1 MKNLLHTWRTPLS
14 QSVRESAL
22 GNDLSPNPVRCNG
35 RDGKPSTRRRTV
47 FGGIFFVLAVMSLMS
62 ITGCKQSSS
71 LHDNSGRKLV
81 RYCVFFTA
89 DSCTDWQETSDS
101 DPAPAGPNPPYA
113 AVAVR
118 QDDCSLT
125 RFILD
130 NASAIQ
136 PAFTIPN
143 YQDQLHQ
150 NSGLTTTPNQFKNG
164 CTDPRTGIASQQG
177 LAIGPF
183 ANGNRVLIGLSNS
196 DVVLTIITS
205 TGSIVSTQNISVI
218 PASETS
224 AIAFTAAAA
233 DLNGDGNSD
242 IVVASSGFSGANSGQ
257 VSILLGNGDGTF
269 QTPAN
274 IPVVAPITGVTI
286 DDMNGDGKLDLVVV
300 GLTLFNG
307 GTGLEVLPGKGDG
320 TFGTAIPAPDGVQ
333 GLVAVTAD
341 FNNDRKKD
349 IATSTGQ
356 ILLGKGDGTF
366 TLQPATLP
374 TLTPTGGN
382 PNTQTGIAAA
392 DFNKDGNIDLAVTN
406 AVALT
411 VDLYFG
417 NGDGTFTYQES
428 YPSVFGH
435 QNIQTTDIDGD
446 GNADLF
452 VGTASGGGYGTDVN
466 AQGLFLSLLNNGT
479 GRMAAAHAYLP
490 AQPAL
495 QFPVVY
501 DMADFNG
508 DKKPDILTIGADAGN
523 TTALLSVLKGNGD
536 GTFAK
541 GTNTNITIG
550 GLVNAQAHLNAL
562 VAGDF
567 DGDGKMDAAFAYTD
581 QAGNNTVSVALGNG
595 DGTFKAQ
602 SNFSLP
608 AAVVNLVVSDINGDG
623 QPDLAFIANPST
635 TGDTTGTELFV
646 MLNQSTS
653 GNLAFHAAQLIDTK
667 PNLGFVAASDL
678 NGDNKQDVIVTSSNQ
693 GTQAQGMVFVYLGKG
708 DGTFQTAAPFIV
720 GTFPGPVTAADLTSD
735 GKLDLL
741 VAATNSDLTTGTL
754 TVLPGKGDGTFGTA
768 ITSQI
773 SEGSGS
779 SIVVGNTVPGSQPH
793 VILGTCC
800 GDNLTLDLVSV
811 GDGTF
816 LPLAQQDSIMPIG
829 VSAQLV
835 KLVDVNGDNLPDLAM
850 VSNQYAIE
858 VFLNLS
864 GSLVT
869 TTPTNTAVTASA
881 ATITLGQSVTFT
893 ATVTPQSGTG
903 VPTGTVTFLDGGT
916 SLGTGTL
923 NGSGVATL
931 TTSSLAQGAHSV
943 TANYAG
949 DANFFSSISPVV
961 SVQVNGG
968 ALISTTTAI
977 TGPTTGNTGASI
989 TFTATVTP
997 ASGAAKPTGTVSFL
1011 DSATSLGTG
1020 TLSAAG
1026 VATLSISTLS
1036 VGAHTITAKYGGDAN
1051 FSTST
1056 SSGLTITI
1064 SAPALIP
1071 TVTTLTGPS
1080 TAVQGASVT
1089 FMVSVTPTTP
1099 KSPTGII
1106 TFLDGTTSLGTATL
1120 NSASAASFTTSSLS
1134 VGPHSITAQYPGDAN
1149 FAASISLVLTITI
1162 SGVTTPHFVL
1172 SASSTSVTVARNQ
1185 PGVTTITA
1193 TPSMSGMLRRRK
1205 PADDT
1210 DETIQFSCTG
1220 LPAGVTCAFAPPSLT
1235 LDSSAVSTQLTISEG
1250 AASAALSGNS
1260 TNMFGGIFGAG
1271 GERGLR
1277 RSVKALFL
1285 PALGCEFMLF
1295 AGLWRRKKPANVC
1308 GGRIAYAGAF
1318 LAIVAT
1324 FAAGCSGRA
1333 GSMQPTSTTI
1343 TINAAVGNQVVPLP
1357 LNVIIQN

>member
-1 MKNLLHTWRTPLS
+1 M
-14 QSVRESAL
+14 
-22 GNDLSPNPVRCNG
+22 
-35 RDGKPSTRRRTV
+35 DGKSGGWRRTLC
-47 FGGIFFVLAVMSLMS
+47 GGTFCVVAIMSLISM
-62 ITGCKQSSS
+62 TACKQSSS
-71 LHDNSGRKLV
+71 LHDNSANKLV
-81 RYCVFFTA
+81 RYCFFITA
-89 DSCTDWQETSDS
+89 DSCTNWQETNMS
-101 DPAPAGPNPPYA
+101 DPAPAGPNPPYV

-130 NASAIQ
+130 DTSAIQ

-150 NSGLTTTPNQFKNG
+150 NSALTTTSDQFKNG
-164 CTDPRTGIASQQG
+164 CTDPTTGIGSQQG

-183 ANGNRVLIGLSNS
+183 ANGNRVLVGLSNS
-196 DVVLTIITS
+196 DVVLTIINS
-205 TGSIVSTQNISVI
+205 TGSIVSTQNVLLI

-224 AIAFTAAAA
+224 AIAFTAATA
-233 DLNGDGNSD
+233 DLNGDGNGD

-286 DDMNGDGKLDLVVV
+286 DDMNGDGKLDLIVV

-307 GTGLEVLPGKGDG
+307 GTGLEFLPGKGDG

-341 FNNDRKKD
+341 FNNDNKKD

-356 ILLGKGDGTF
+356 ILLGNGTGTF

-392 DFNKDGNIDLAVTN
+392 DFNKDGKMDLAVTN

-452 VGTASGGGYGTDVN
+452 VGTASGGGYGTDIN

-567 DGDGKMDAAFAYTD
+567 DGDGKIDAAFAYTD

-595 DGTFKAQ
+595 DGTFKVQ
-602 SNFSLP
+602 SDFSLP
-608 AAVVNLVVSDINGDG
+608 AAVVNLVVADINGDG
-623 QPDLAFIANPST
+623 KPDFAFIANPST

-653 GNLAFHAAQLIDTK
+653 GNLSFHAAQLIDSK
-667 PNLGFVAASDL
+667 PNLGFITASDL
-678 NGDNKQDVIVTSSNQ
+678 NGDNKQDVILTSSNQ

-708 DGTFQTAAPFIV
+708 DGTFQTAAPFSA

-779 SIVVGNTVPGSQPH
+779 SIVVGNTVPGDEPH

-816 LPLAQQDSIMPIG
+816 LPLAQQDSSMPLG

-864 GSLVT
+864 GSQVA
-869 TTPTNTAVTASA
+869 TTPTNTALTASA
-881 ATITLGQSVTFT
+881 TTTAFGQSVTFT

-903 VPTGTVTFLDGGT
+903 VPTGTVTFFDGAT
-916 SLGTGTL
+916 PLGSAGL
-923 NGSGVATL
+923 QNSG
-931 TTSSLAQGAHSV
+931 TTSTLQTSTLAVGAHSI
-943 TANYAG
+943 TATYSG
-949 DANFFSSISPVV
+949 DANFATSTSTAVVVTVSQGPPKASTTTVVTASPNPATFGANVTLTATVTSATAGAISGTVTFSDGVGVLAGNAVVGAGGIATLSTTMLPVGSQSITAQYSGDTNFATSTSAAFTETINAP
-961 SVQVNGG
+961 
-968 ALISTTTAI
+968 ALISTTTSL
-977 TGPTTGNTGASI
+977 TGPTTGNTGASVM
-989 TFTATVTP
+989 FTATVTP
-997 ASGAAKPTGTVSFL
+997 ASGTAKPTGTVSFL
-1011 DSATSLGTG
+1011 DGATSLGTG

-1026 VATLSISTLS
+1026 IATFSTSTLS
-1036 VGAHTITAKYGGDAN
+1036 AGPHTITAKYSGDAN

-1064 SAPALIP
+1064 SG
-1071 TVTTLTGPS
+1071 T
-1080 TAVQGASVT
+1080 
-1089 FMVSVTPTTP
+1089 TTP
-1099 KSPTGII
+1099 
-1106 TFLDGTTSLGTATL
+1106 
-1120 NSASAASFTTSSLS
+1120 N
-1134 VGPHSITAQYPGDAN
+1134 
-1149 FAASISLVLTITI
+1149 
-1162 SGVTTPHFVL
+1162 FVL
-1172 SASSTSVTVARNQ
+1172 SASPTSVTVTRNQ

-1193 TPSMSGMLRRRK
+1193 TPSTTGMLRRKK

-1220 LPAGVTCAFAPPSLT
+1220 LPAGVSCAFAPASLT

-1250 AASAALSGNS
+1250 AAGAAL
-1260 TNMFGGIFGAG
+1260 GGKSSNALGGVFGAG
-1271 GERGLR
+1271 NDRGLR
-1277 RSVKALFL
+1277 GRAKALFL
-1285 PALGCEFMLF
+1285 PVLGCEFMLL
-1295 AGLWRRKKPANVC
+1295 AGLWRRKKTANVR
-1308 GGRIAYAGAF
+1308 GGRLAYAGAF
-1318 LAIVAT
+1318 LVIVAT
-1324 FAAGCSGRA
+1324 FAGGCSSSG
-1333 GSMQPTSTTI
+1333 GSKSTSATI
-1343 TINAAVGNQVVPLP
+1343 TINATVGNQVVPLP
-1357 LNVIIQN
+1357 LNVIVRN

>member
-35 RDGKPSTRRRTV
+35 RDGKPSTRRRTL
-47 FGGIFFVLAVMSLMS
+47 FGGLYFVLAIMSVMST
-62 ITGCKQSSS
+62 TGCRQVSNLPDGQKIA
-71 LHDNSGRKLV
+71 
-81 RYCVFFTA
+81 RYCFFVATDA
-89 DSCTDWQETSDS
+89 CTDWQEVPNS
-101 DPAPAGPNPPYA
+101 DPAPSGPNPPYV

-130 NASAIQ
+130 PTFAIQ

-143 YQDQLHQ
+143 YQDELHK
-150 NSGLTTTPNQFKNG
+150 NAGLTTTPDQFKNG
-164 CTDPRTGIASQQG
+164 CTDPTTGIAAQQG

-183 ANGNRVLIGLSNS
+183 ANGNRVLVGLTNSN
-196 DVVLTIITS
+196 VVLTIITS
-205 TGSIVSTQNISVI
+205 TGSIVSTQHVSVI
-218 PASETS
+218 PAGETS
-224 AIAFTAAAA
+224 AIPFTAATA
-233 DLNGDGNSD
+233 DLNGDGKGD

-269 QTPAN
+269 QTPVN

-341 FNNDRKKD
+341 FNNDKKKD

-366 TLQPATLP
+366 TLLPGTLP

-452 VGTASGGGYGTDVN
+452 VGIASGGGYGTDVN

-479 GRMAAAHAYLP
+479 GHMAAAHAYLP

-495 QFPVVY
+495 QFPVLY
-501 DMADFNG
+501 DVGDFNG
-508 DKKPDILTIGADAGN
+508 DKKPDIVTIGADAGN

-541 GTNTNITIG
+541 GTNTNITVG

-581 QAGNNTVSVALGNG
+581 QAGINTISVALGNG
-595 DGTFKAQ
+595 DGTFKVQ

-608 AAVVNLVVSDINGDG
+608 AAVVNLVVADINGDG
-623 QPDLAFIANPST
+623 KPDLAFIANPST
-635 TGDTTGTELFV
+635 AGDTTGTELFV

-653 GNLAFHAAQLIDTK
+653 GNLAFHAPQLIDSK
-667 PNLGFVAASDL
+667 PNLGFIAASDL
-678 NGDNKQDVIVTSSNQ
+678 NGDKKQDVIVTSSNQ
-693 GTQAQGMVFVYLGKG
+693 GTQAGGMVFVYLGKG
-708 DGTFQTAAPFIV
+708 DGTFQTAASFSA

-779 SIVVGNTVPGSQPH
+779 SIVVGNTVPGGEPH

-800 GDNLTLDLVSV
+800 GDNLTLDLVSL

-816 LPLAQQDSIMPIG
+816 LPLAQQDSTLPIG

-864 GSLVT
+864 GSQAT
-869 TTPTNTAVTASA
+869 ATPTNAALTASA
-881 ATITLGQSVTFT
+881 ATITLGQSETFT

-903 VPTGTVTFLDGGT
+903 VPTGSVTFLDGGT
-916 SLGTGTL
+916 SIGTGTL

-931 TTSSLAQGAHSV
+931 TTSALAQGAHSV
-943 TANYAG
+943 TANYPGDANFSASVSPAVAVQVNAAALISTTSTVAGPATAVAGTSVTYTVNVVPTSGTAKPTGMVTFFDHATSLGTATLAAGAASFTTSSLAAGSHLISAQYAG
-949 DANFFSSISPVV
+949 DANFAASTSNTLGVVISSAP
-961 SVQVNGG
+961 
-968 ALISTTTAI
+968 LISTTTAL
-977 TGPTTGNTGASI
+977 TGPATANTGVSI
-989 TFTATVTP
+989 TFTAMVTP
-997 ASGAAKPTGTVSFL
+997 TSGTAKPTGTVTFL
-1011 DSATSLGTG
+1011 DGSTSLGTG

-1026 VATLSISTLS
+1026 VATFSTSALSA
-1036 VGAHTITAKYGGDAN
+1036 GPHTITANYGGDAN
-1051 FSTST
+1051 FATST
-1056 SSGLTITI
+1056 SSGL
-1064 SAPALIP
+1064 A
-1071 TVTTLTGPS
+1071 
-1080 TAVQGASVT
+1080 
-1089 FMVSVTPTTP
+1089 
-1099 KSPTGII
+1099 
-1106 TFLDGTTSLGTATL
+1106 
-1120 NSASAASFTTSSLS
+1120 
-1134 VGPHSITAQYPGDAN
+1134 
-1149 FAASISLVLTITI
+1149 ITI
-1162 SGVTTPHFVL
+1162 SGATTPNFGI
-1172 SASSTSVTVARNQ
+1172 SASPSSVTVTHNQ

-1193 TPSMSGMLRRRK
+1193 TPSVSAMLRGRK
-1205 PADDT
+1205 PAADAG
-1210 DETIQFSCTG
+1210 ETIQFSCTG
-1220 LPAGVTCAFAPPSLT
+1220 LPSGVTCAFAPPSLT
-1235 LDSSAVSTQLTISEG
+1235 LDGSAVSTQLTISEG
-1250 AASAALSGNS
+1250 PASVALSGNS
-1260 TNMFGGIFGAG
+1260 TNIFGGIFGAG
-1271 GERGLR
+1271 GEPGLR

-1295 AGLWRRKKPANVC
+1295 AGLWRRKKLANVG

-1318 LAIVAT
+1318 LVIMAT
-1324 FAAGCSGRA
+1324 FAAGCSGRP

-1343 TINAAVGNQVVPLP
+1343 TINATVGNQVVPLP

>member
-1 MKNLLHTWRTPLS
+1 LS
-14 QSVRESAL
+14 QNIRESAL
-22 GNDLSPNPVRCNG
+22 GNDSTANPVRCNAG
-35 RDGKPSTRRRTV
+35 DGKPGARRRPVFSATV
-47 FGGIFFVLAVMSLMS
+47 LVLTIISLLS
-62 ITGCKQSSS
+62 ITNCRQVSQLPNGEK
-71 LHDNSGRKLV
+71 V
-81 RYCVFFTA
+81 ARYCFFFTA
-89 DSCTDWQETSDS
+89 DSCTNWEEAPMS
-101 DPAPAGPNPPYA
+101 DPAPAGPNPPYE

-118 QDDCSLT
+118 QGDCSLT

-130 NASAIQ
+130 NTFAIQ

-150 NSGLTTTPNQFKNG
+150 NSGLTTTPDQFKNG
-164 CTDPRTGIASQQG
+164 CTDPTTGVASQQG

-183 ANGNRVLIGLSNS
+183 ANGNRVLVGLTNS

-205 TGSIVSTQNISVI
+205 TGSIVSTQNVLVI

-224 AIAFTAAAA
+224 AIAFTAATA
-233 DLNGDGNSD
+233 DLNGDGNGD

-269 QTPAN
+269 QAPVN

-307 GTGLEVLPGKGDG
+307 GTGLEFLPGKGDG
-320 TFGTAIPAPDGVQ
+320 TFGTAVPAPDGVQ

-341 FNNDRKKD
+341 FNNDNKKD

-366 TLQPATLP
+366 TLLPGTLP

-567 DGDGKMDAAFAYTD
+567 DGDGKMDALFAYTD

-595 DGTFKAQ
+595 DGTFKVQ

-608 AAVVNLVVSDINGDG
+608 AAVVNLVVADINGDG
-623 QPDLAFIANPST
+623 KPDFAFIANPST

-653 GNLAFHAAQLIDTK
+653 GNLSFHAAQLIDSK
-667 PNLGFVAASDL
+667 PNLGFITASDL
-678 NGDNKQDVIVTSSNQ
+678 NGDNKQDVVVTSSNQ

-708 DGTFQTAAPFIV
+708 DGTFQAGAAFSA

-741 VAATNSDLTTGTL
+741 VAATNSDFTTGTL

-773 SEGSGS
+773 TEGSGS
-779 SIVVGNTVPGSQPH
+779 SIVVGNTVPGGEPH

-816 LPLAQQDSIMPIG
+816 VPLAQQESTMPLG

-835 KLVDVNGDNLPDLAM
+835 KLVDVNGDGLPDLAM

-869 TTPTNTAVTASA
+869 TTPTNTALTASA
-881 ATITLGQSVTFT
+881 ATITFGQSETFT

-903 VPTGTVTFLDGGT
+903 VPTGTVTFFDGAT
-916 SLGTGTL
+916 ALGTGTL

-931 TTSSLAQGAHSV
+931 VTSALAQGTHSV

-949 DANFFSSISPVV
+949 DANFSASISPAV
-961 SVQVNGG
+961 SVQVNAG
-968 ALISTTTAI
+968 ALISTTTVL
-977 TGPTTGNTGASI
+977 TGPATGNTGASVTFTATVTPASGTATPTGTVSFLDGATSLGTGTLSAAGVATFSTSTLSAGAHTITAKYSGDANFSTSTSSGLTINISAPALISTTTALTGPSTGNTGASI

-997 ASGAAKPTGTVSFL
+997 ASGTAKPTGTVTFL
-1011 DSATSLGTG
+1011 DGATSLGTG

-1026 VATLSISTLS
+1026 VATFSTSALSA
-1036 VGAHTITAKYGGDAN
+1036 GAHTITAKYSGDAN

-1056 SSGLTITI
+1056 SSGLAITIT
-1064 SAPALIP
+1064 AA
-1071 TVTTLTGPS
+1071 G
-1080 TAVQGASVT
+1080 T
-1089 FMVSVTPTTP
+1089 FT
-1099 KSPTGII
+1099 
-1106 TFLDGTTSLGTATL
+1106 
-1120 NSASAASFTTSSLS
+1120 LS
-1134 VGPHSITAQYPGDAN
+1134 VAPS
-1149 FAASISLVLTITI
+1149 
-1162 SGVTTPHFVL
+1162 
-1172 SASSTSVTVARNQ
+1172 SVTVSAMQAGMAVITVTPANGFNQ
-1185 PGVTTITA
+1185 PV
-1193 TPSMSGMLRRRK
+1193 
-1205 PADDT
+1205 
-1210 DETIQFSCTG
+1210 QFSCTG
-1220 LPAGVTCAFAPPSLT
+1220 VPEGVDCEFEPNSVTPNGGPITTMLAVTEEAENNFRPRKSVAAIARESGPSGPSGFALQAIEPAFRATASVRLLSFFALF
-1235 LDSSAVSTQLTISEG
+1235 
-1250 AASAALSGNS
+1250 AAL
-1260 TNMFGGIFGAG
+1260 
-1271 GERGLR
+1271 L
-1277 RSVKALFL
+1277 
-1285 PALGCEFMLF
+1285 
-1295 AGLWRRKKPANVC
+1295 AGLWRRKQFPAAH
-1308 GGRIAYAGAF
+1308 GRLRVAF
-1318 LAIVAT
+1318 AT
-1324 FAAGCSGRA
+1324 VLLLMFTALL
-1333 GSMQPTSTTI
+1333 GSCTNTPHTKTTTATI
-1343 TINAAVGNQVVPLP
+1343 TIVGTGPNNQMVTVPIT
-1357 LNVIIQN
+1357 VTIKR